1 MKMSIT
7 VFLADD
13 HNVVL
18 AGYRAMLE
26 REQDIIIV
34 GECTDGREVLANVY
48 KLRPS
53 VLVLDLSMT
62 GRHGLD
68 VLKEIP
74 GFVTTGVVV
83 STMFDTAVY
92 AQQALRSGARGYV
105 TKQSPSS
112 DLVRAIREVAA
123 GGKFVAPES
132 LREKVYAMES
142 MSSSRP
148 VDPYETLTDRERS
161 VLRMVAEGASNHK
174 IAEELGL
181 SVRTVETHR
190 KNMMAKMQFENQ
202 AALVKWAC
210 ARGIIV
216 P

>member
-1 MKMSIT
+1 MAIT

-26 REQDIIIV
+26 REPDIVIV
-34 GECTDGREVLANVY
+34 GECTDGREVMPSLY
-48 KLRPS
+48 KHQPN
-53 VLVLDLSMT
+53 VLVLDLSM
-62 GRHGLD
+62 GGKHGLD

-74 GFVTTGVVV
+74 AFVTTGVVV

-105 TKQSPSS
+105 TKQSSAKE
-112 DLVRAIREVAA
+112 LVRAIREVAS
-123 GGKFVAPES
+123 GGKFIAPES
-132 LREKVYAMES
+132 LRDKVYAMEAVS
-142 MSSSRP
+142 TSKP
-148 VDPYETLTDRERS
+148 LDPYETLTDRERS
-161 VLRMVAEGASNHK
+161 VLRMVAEGASNQK

-190 KNMMAKMQFENQ
+190 KNMMAKMSFENQ

-210 ARGIIV
+210 ARGLIV